1 MPAPGGDGAA
11 GGAAT
16 STKAITRLN
25 TIDPH
30 LVLMMRDVMDAS
42 DTAKRLNVSSGAS
55 GGGGGGGGAS
65 SEGDGDNALEGS
77 AGAPGVAKSNCIVK
91 SNGKAGGAGGSGVN
105 TGMNNTTPS
114 ANNLARGGSGGGGA
128 GGNGGVIVLITT
140 TETIGG
146 TVDCPAG
153 SGGASP
159 TGDLTIQGVAGS
171 DGDDGKVIKIRV

>member
-30 LVLMMRDVMDAS
+30 LVLMMRDVMDAA

-55 GGGGGGGGAS
+55 GGGGGGGGAAS
-65 SEGDGDNALEGS
+65 AGSGANAGDGS
-77 AGAPGVAKSNCIVK
+77 AGDPGVAKSNCVVN
-91 SNGKAGGAGGSGVN
+91 SNGKGGGAGGSGVSS
-105 TGMNNTTPS
+105 GINNTTPA

-140 TETIGG
+140 TGTIGG
-146 TVDCPAG
+146 TVDCPLG

-159 TGDLTIQGVAGS
+159 TGDLTMQGVAGAN
-171 DGDDGKVIKIRV
+171 GDAGKVIHIQI